1 MTNYGRLFYVAIAVN
16 ALMLTV
22 SCNSCQSSKNSGSS
36 TQIEQYVK
44 VSPDFNPDS
53 AYSFVEKQVSFG
65 PRIPNTS
72 QHTACGNYLTAM
84 LNDFGA
90 QVIEQKT
97 TVTHYN
103 GQKIPIRNIIGVYQ
117 PQNTKRV
124 ALFAHWDTRP
134 FADQENDPTRQHQPI
149 LGADDGASGVGVLLE
164 IARQLKM
171 KSPNIG
177 IDIIFLDL
185 EDWGPAEFE
194 KNPPAGDWWCM
205 GAQYWAKNPHVANYK
220 AAFGILLDM
229 VGAPGATF
237 FKEGYSV
244 QYASNVVEKIWQTAS
259 KLGYGQWFINRK
271 SGFITDDHVPVNE
284 NHIAPTADIINLRD
298 SGTGFAP
305 HWHTLNDN
313 MSNINRA
320 TLEAVG
326 QTIMEVIYSEK

>member
-1 MTNYGRLFYVAIAVN
+1 
-16 ALMLTV
+16 
-22 SCNSCQSSKNSGSS
+22 
-36 TQIEQYVK
+36 VK

-117 PQNTKRV
+117 PQKTKRV